1 MASASDR
8 TEKAT
13 PKRRAEARRKGQ
25 VARSADLAGAVV
37 LLAALGALTA
47 FGPGIAGG
55 LADSMRAMLADTAK
69 PEQVSAAGI
78 GPLLGAAGLAIAVA
92 VTPVAL
98 ACLLAGL
105 GANIAQVGMKFSP
118 EGLRPDPKR
127 INPIQGAKN
136 LFGTNALVE
145 TLKSTSKVAIV
156 GAIAALT
163 LLPSLTNLA
172 ALVGIQPPALGKMIA
187 AGVAGIAWKAGA
199 AYLLIAFADV
209 FWQRYRLEKQLRM
222 GKEEVKREQK
232 DESLSPELRA
242 SLRRRQQQMSRGRMM
257 AAVLGADV
265 VVANP
270 THFAVALRYDG
281 SRPAPVVVAKGRDL
295 IALEIRRVAEEN
307 DVPVV
312 ENPPLAR
319 SLHDSVELEA
329 EIPEHLYRAIA
340 ELLAFVYRTARRPA
354 ASLRAAA

>member
-1 MASASDR
+1 MSAAGDK

-13 PKRRAEARRKGQ
+13 PKRRSEARRKGQ
-25 VARSADLAGAVV
+25 VARSADLCGAVV

-47 FGPGIAGG
+47 FGAGIAGG
-55 LADSMRAMLADTAK
+55 LADSMRGMLTHAARPDD
-69 PEQVSAAGI
+69 VSAQGI
-78 GPLLGAAGLAIAVA
+78 GPLLSTAGLAIAAA

-105 GANIAQVGMKFSP
+105 GANVAQVGMRFSP

-127 INPIQGAKN
+127 LNPMQGAKN
-136 LFGTNALVE
+136 IFGTNALVE
-145 TLKSTSKVAIV
+145 TVKSVSKVAIV
-156 GAIAALT
+156 GAIAAAT
-163 LLPSLTNLA
+163 LLPSLTDLA
-172 ALVGIQPPALGKMIA
+172 ALVGIQPPALGAKIA
-187 AGVAGIAWKAGA
+187 GGVAGIAWKAGA

-209 FWQRYRLEKQLRM
+209 FWQRHRLEKQLKM
-222 GKEEVKREQK
+222 GKEEIRREQK
-232 DESLSPELRA
+232 EESVSPELRA

-281 SRPAPVVVAKGRDL
+281 TRPAPIVVAKGRDL
-295 IALEIRRVAEEN
+295 IALQIRRVAEEN

-319 SLHDSVELEA
+319 SLHDAVELDA

-340 ELLAFVYRTARRPA
+340 ELLAFVYRTARRSPG
-354 ASLRAAA
+354 LRAAA